1 MSRSSILGRIKG
13 ALAQA
18 KVEDLPRTL
27 PEFPEYNQR
36 VDKFREELEKAGG
49 IFLDGRQPDQCAGL
63 LTRVMEE
70 ANATEMYW
78 ETEDMLDKH
87 GVPFVLGKTKDASQ
101 ASFLCSYHFRQ
112 EVKMPINIRAKQYQ
126 RSQLGRISISASSAQ
141 FGVAETGTIVHAV
154 RSGVGRL
161 LSVLPA
167 SHLVLLSER
176 DILMNGKEL
185 FDRLRLGEEGSAL
198 TLVTGPSRT
207 ADIEKTL
214 VVGVHGPK
222 KLFVMLTC

>member
-1 MSRSSILGRIKG
+1 M
-13 ALAQA
+13 
-18 KVEDLPRTL
+18 
-27 PEFPEYNQR
+27 
-36 VDKFREELEKAGG
+36 
-49 IFLDGRQPDQCAGL
+49 
-63 LTRVMEE
+63 
-70 ANATEMYW
+70 
-78 ETEDMLDKH
+78 
-87 GVPFVLGKTKDASQ
+87 
-101 ASFLCSYHFRQ
+101 
-112 EVKMPINIRAKQYQ
+112 
-126 RSQLGRISISASSAQ
+126 
-141 FGVAETGTIVHAV
+141 